1 MVATSPPPSIYHIIL
16 LRHGQS
22 VGNAQGYHQG
32 QSDSPMTDLGKAQ
45 SRALAERWL
54 SESVIFDQIISSTLS
69 RARQTAEILSSI
81 LNFPLEFDAI
91 WMERDIGKIAGLRP
105 KEAAEKY
112 PRPTFMHPFHPIGQ
126 SGESQWELYLRAGKA
141 LQDLLDRPPGRYLV
155 VSHGGLLNMVLY
167 AILGIVPQANFQ
179 GARFR
184 FHNTAFATLSYN
196 PNDHNW
202 RLEGINDQ
210 AHWDDDK

>member
-1 MVATSPPPSIYHIIL
+1 
-16 LRHGQS
+16 
-22 VGNAQGYHQG
+22 
-32 QSDSPMTDLGKAQ
+32 MTDLGKAQ

-184 FHNTAFATLSYN
+184 FHNTAFATLTYN